1 MVNFNAEMVR
11 MEYDSI
17 KTIVDAYSKQI
28 SDIEKELAGFDE
40 RKKQLQK
47 SLKKFKSKFDM
58 WNKMLKATE
67 VPDDDTVEESVA
79 EEVAP
84 IEEVVSTTV
93 EPDKPVVEEDD
104 TDASFPV
111 EEVMV
116 EDSDD
121 SSDFPIDDF
130 DWNN

>member
-28 SDIEKELAGFDE
+28 SNIEEELAGFDE

-67 VPDDDTVEESVA
+67 VPDDDAVEEPVA
-79 EEVAP
+79 EEAVP
-84 IEEVVSTTV
+84 VEETVSTTV
-93 EPDKPVVEEDD
+93 ETAVVEEDE
-104 TDASFPV
+104 TDIVLLPV
-111 EEVMV
+111 EEVAV
-116 EDSDD
+116 DD
-121 SSDFPIDDF
+121 NDDDNSFPVDDF

>member
-28 SDIEKELAGFDE
+28 SNIEEELAGFDE

-67 VPDDDTVEESVA
+67 VPDDDAVEEPVA
-79 EEVAP
+79 EEAVP
-84 IEEVVSTTV
+84 VEETVSTTV
-93 EPDKPVVEEDD
+93 ETAVVEEDE
-104 TDASFPV
+104 TDIVLFPV
-111 EEVMV
+111 EEVAV
-116 EDSDD
+116 DD
-121 SSDFPIDDF
+121 NDDDNSFPVDDF

>member
-17 KTIVDAYSKQI
+17 KTIVDAYSRQI
-28 SDIEKELAGFDE
+28 SEIEEELAGFDE

-84 IEEVVSTTV
+84 VEEVVSTTV
-93 EPDKPVVEEDD
+93 ESDKPVVEEDD

-111 EEVMV
+111 EEVVV

>member
-28 SDIEKELAGFDE
+28 SDIEEELAGFDE